1 MAKSQSVPLYMGRI
15 LSPSGV
21 PQGTCFQLAPG
32 YLVTAWHVVQATLA
46 LGDDE
51 VLRVD
56 RLSHPGAERITARV
70 AAEDRRAD
78 LALLKA
84 DAFFPAS
91 ARLLRGARTVKQS
104 EPVTVVGHALIQ
116 EVGDRA
122 PVVWVEALGEW
133 QGEASR
139 ADGVVLGRFYS
150 RDILSGMSGAPV
162 RQRSDD
168 SVVGV
173 VSARYNTSDGWLVHS
188 VWASRVD
195 ELRSLCAGHVD
206 LGGSGIQWIGFTAA
220 GAATAVA
227 ESVLRKPGTGRGGE
241 IRVEADRAPDQDRA
255 EVLPPQ
261 ASPGGAVDATP
272 TGTGG
277 DVSDAIAE
285 EVTQSALA
293 RAARWFLDSL

>member
-1 MAKSQSVPLYMGRI
+1 MAASRSVPLYVGRI

-51 VLRVD
+51 ALRVD
-56 RLSHPGAERITARV
+56 RLSDPGAGRITARV
-70 AAEDRRAD
+70 AADDRRAD

-84 DAFFPAS
+84 DASFPES

-116 EVGDRA
+116 EAGDRP

-162 RQRSDD
+162 RQRNDD

-195 ELRSLCAGHVD
+195 ELRSLCEGHVD
-206 LGGSGIQWIGFTAA
+206 LGGSHWVGFTAA

-227 ESVLRKPGTGRGGE
+227 ESLLRKPGTDPGSE
-241 IRVEADRAPDQDRA
+241 IRVETARASDQDRTEA
-255 EVLPPQ
+255 LPPQ
-261 ASPGGAVDATP
+261 ASSGGAVDTTP

-277 DVSDAIAE
+277 AVSDAITE
-285 EVTQSALA
+285 EVTQSVLE

>member
-1 MAKSQSVPLYMGRI
+1 MTKSQSVPLYMGRI

-84 DAFFPAS
+84 EASFPAS

-104 EPVTVVGHALIQ
+104 EPVTVVGHAVVQ

-139 ADGVVLGRFYS
+139 SDGVVLGRFYS

-188 VWASRVD
+188 VWASRVE

-206 LGGSGIQWIGFTAA
+206 LGGSGIQWIGFTA

-227 ESVLRKPGTGRGGE
+227 ESVLRKPGTGPGGE
-241 IRVEADRAPDQDRA
+241 IRVETARAPDQDGA
-255 EVLPPQ
+255 QVLPP
-261 ASPGGAVDATP
+261 ASPGGTVDATP

-277 DVSDAIAE
+277 AVSDAITE

>member
-1 MAKSQSVPLYMGRI
+1 MTQSQSVPLYMGRI

-70 AAEDRRAD
+70 AADDKRAD

-84 DAFFPAS
+84 DVSFPES
-91 ARLLRGARTVKQS
+91 ARLLRGARTVKHS
-104 EPVTVVGHALIQ
+104 EPVTVVGHALVH
-116 EVGDRA
+116 EAGDRP

-133 QGEASR
+133 QGEARR

-162 RQRSDD
+162 RQQNDD

-188 VWASRVD
+188 VWVSRVE
-195 ELRSLCAGHVD
+195 ELRSLCEGRVD
-206 LGGSGIQWIGFTAA
+206 LGGNQWIGFTAA
-220 GAATAVA
+220 GAATVAA
-227 ESVLRKPGTGRGGE
+227 ESLLLRKPGNDPGSE
-241 IRVEADRAPDQDRA
+241 VRVETTRAPDQDRSDA
-255 EVLPPQ
+255 LPQ
-261 ASPGGAVDATP
+261 APSDGVVDATP
-272 TGTGG
+272 TSTGG
-277 DVSDAIAE
+277 AVSDAITE
-285 EVTQSALA
+285 EVTQSVLE